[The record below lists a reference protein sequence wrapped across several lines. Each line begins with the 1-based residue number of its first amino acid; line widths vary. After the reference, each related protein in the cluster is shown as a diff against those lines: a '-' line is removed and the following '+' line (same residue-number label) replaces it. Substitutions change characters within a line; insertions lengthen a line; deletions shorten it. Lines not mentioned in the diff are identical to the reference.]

1 MKRISPIRWLLP
13 LLLLAGAASI
23 AAAQETEFKVDAAQS
38 SVDFTLG
45 DVLHTVHGTF
55 HMKSSTIDF
64 DPQSGSASGALVVD
78 AASGESGSKG
88 RDKKMHKE
96 ILESAKYPEIRFTVQ
111 KIVGAVP
118 ANGTSQ
124 VQLTG
129 IMNLH
134 GGDHAMTVTA
144 PLTVANGRASADVH
158 FEVPYV
164 QWGLKNP
171 STFLLRVS
179 DQVEI
184 VVHAVG
190 NLGTETVAVKQGR

>member
-1 MKRISPIRWLLP
+1 MKKISVFVFS
-13 LLLLAGAASI
+13 LLLLAGA
-23 AAAQETEFKVDAAQS
+23 AAAQETEFKIDAAQS
-38 SVDFTLG
+38 RVDFTLG

-55 HMKSSTIDF
+55 QLKNSAIDF
-64 DPQSGSASGALVVD
+64 DPQNGSASGALVVD
-78 AASGESGSKG
+78 ATSGDSGSKG

-111 KIVGAVP
+111 KIVGTLP

-124 VQLTG
+124 VQLAG

-134 GGDHAMTVTA
+134 GTDHPMTVTA
-144 PLTVANGRASADVH
+144 PVTVADGRVSAEVH

-179 DQVEI
+179 DKVEI

-190 NLGTETVAVKQGR
+190 AIAPETAAVRRAR